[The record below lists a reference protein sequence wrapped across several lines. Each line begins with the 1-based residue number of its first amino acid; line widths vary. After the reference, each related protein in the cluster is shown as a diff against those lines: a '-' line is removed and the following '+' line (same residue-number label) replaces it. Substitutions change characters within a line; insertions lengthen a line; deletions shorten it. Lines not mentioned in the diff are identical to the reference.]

1 MTSTPI
7 TQLPAAV
14 RHLLHQYLVAVGESR
29 VPVTGVYLYG
39 SLCLGGFDPRSSD
52 IDLLVLTPR
61 VLSASEIDKLRGLH
75 ASLGTG
81 APLAHS
87 LEIAYVPLPY
97 AMPGQPSDMAYP
109 VVRDGSFLAAD
120 VGDVNAVTWWQ
131 IHHLGLVLHGPHPA
145 SLALPVSWEAVE
157 AAMHHNLFTYW
168 PARAAAPGRFLDEY
182 WVQFAVTTL
191 CRILTTLEEQ
201 RIEAKD
207 EAVERWALNL
217 PPRWQ
222 HLLRE
227 TRRIRHALDRP
238 SIYSAP
244 EARARDVHAF
254 LAYVQ
259 QRSLGSIPAPSWTVR
274 EGGSR
279 PPVTG
284 R

>member
-61 VLSASEIDKLRGLH
+61 VLSAREIDELRGLH
-75 ASLGTG
+75 ASLGTV

-87 LEIAYVPLPY
+87 LEIAYLPLPY
-97 AMPGQPSDMAYP
+97 AMPGQTSDIAYP
-109 VVRDGSFLAAD
+109 VVRDGRFHTAAT
-120 VGDVNAVTWWQ
+120 GDVNAVSWWQ
-131 IHHLGLVLHGPHPA
+131 IHHLGLVLHGPPPA
-145 SLALPVSWEAVE
+145 SLALPASWDAVE
-157 AAMHHNLFTYW
+157 VAMHDNLVNYW
-168 PARAAAPGRFLDEY
+168 PARAAEPGRFLDEY

-191 CRILTTLEEQ
+191 CRILTTIEEQ
-201 RIEAKD
+201 RMETKD

-217 PPRWQ
+217 PPRW
-222 HLLRE
+222 HRLLRE
-227 TRRIRHALDRP
+227 TQRIRHVPGRL
-238 SIYSAP
+238 SLYSAP

-259 QRSLGSIPAPSWTVR
+259 QRSLGSIPTPSRTVR
-274 EGGSR
+274 EGRSR
-279 PPVTG
+279 PPVKG